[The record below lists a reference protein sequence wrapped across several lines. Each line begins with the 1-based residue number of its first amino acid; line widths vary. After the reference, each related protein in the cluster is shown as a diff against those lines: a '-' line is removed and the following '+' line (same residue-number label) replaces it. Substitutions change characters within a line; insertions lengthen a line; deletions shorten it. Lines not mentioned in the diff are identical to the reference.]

1 MIEQLSKHSQ
11 IDINIKA
18 NGDLHIDA
26 HHTTEDIGYT
36 IGKAIS
42 EALSERKE
50 YKDLEVQMYLWM
62 KHFLENSFGFIGKTF
77 TWFGSF
83 FHAN

>member
-18 NGDLHIDA
+18 KRYIDA

-42 EALSERKE
+42 EALSERKGTKIWKCKCTYGWNTFWVVLDYLE
-50 YKDLEVQMYLWM
+50 DL
-62 KHFLENSFGFIGKTF
+62 FGLESFY
-77 TWFGSF
+77 
-83 FHAN
+83 AN